1 MAEQLPL
8 PNENPT
14 PGVPYRK
21 HLQVSRAVAVVIVA
35 LTLIVGIVLGA
46 IAHSLVS
53 KSDQAQPPE
62 GFPRDGSGFGNGGP
76 PGQGSFR
83 SQNGLTG
90 TVTAIANDSIT
101 VSASDGTWTVSL
113 SGNTQYGAPRSESSK
128 TDIAVG
134 DQVAVIGE
142 KDSAN
147 KTIGAQR
154 IIKTPQGGD
163 AQQPSAL

>member
-1 MAEQLPL
+1 
-8 PNENPT
+8 
-14 PGVPYRK
+14 
-21 HLQVSRAVAVVIVA
+21 
-35 LTLIVGIVLGA
+35 
-46 IAHSLVS
+46 
-53 KSDQAQPPE
+53 
-62 GFPRDGSGFGNGGP
+62 
-76 PGQGSFR
+76 
-83 SQNGLTG
+83 
-90 TVTAIANDSIT
+90 VTAIANDSIT